1 MGLRVAICQM
11 DIIWGDCEVNL
22 QRVECYVRSTEADL
36 LVLPEMFLTG
46 YDCSSEVAVPV
57 DSPYIE
63 RLQRLAVESGRAVAG
78 TIAVREEGAIFNRFY
93 LFLPDGRVEHYDK
106 RHLFRMA
113 GEDKVF
119 SAGVERVV
127 VEFMW
132 WRILLQVC
140 YDLRFPV
147 WSRQRG
153 DEYDLVI
160 YSAEWAAARIGAWDR
175 LLPARAIENQAF
187 VVGVNRVGDDP
198 ATHYNGHSVVL
209 NPYGEVIARV
219 DDDEEGVVVAEL
231 DIEKLRRFREKF
243 PAWADADKFFI
254 E

>member
-11 DIIWGDCEVNL
+11 DITWGDCEANL
-22 QRVECYVRSTEADL
+22 QRVESCICSTEADL
-36 LVLPEMFLTG
+36 FVLPEMFLTG

-93 LFLPDGRVEHYDK
+93 LFLPDGRVEHNDK

-119 SAGVERVV
+119 SAGAERVV
-127 VEFMW
+127 VEYKG

-231 DIEKLRRFREKF
+231 DKDKLMRFREKF